1 VSNSAQLTGGKALTA
16 LADLAGASIAAGVIA
31 RRRPLVGVLERTQ
44 ADKRAITRMQ
54 RLRQQFGGR
63 PVELVIPGRRIVVLT
78 EPTDVGNVLADTPSL
93 FHPASWEK
101 RHALNKF
108 QPHGVLISRGPVRT
122 QRRELNEAALDTDS
136 ALHHLSEEF
145 TQVIREEAG
154 AFAAKVLERG
164 QLDADEFTTWWWQ
177 LVRRI
182 VLGNAARDDD
192 AVTDD
197 LWYLRKSGNWS
208 FLGRSR
214 ARRRERFFDQLYA
227 YADAADPRSLIGA
240 LARLP
245 ASGTVDPIGQ
255 VPHWLFAFDAAGMAT
270 IRAAALLAARDADR
284 NRCETS
290 DLEQAAVRPF
300 LRACVLE
307 SVRLWPTTPAILRE
321 LTTDT
326 TMNGSRFGAG
336 SSVLI
341 AVPAFHRDPDLLP
354 FANEFAPDIWLDGRA
369 EQYPQLVPFSAGPAE
384 CPGRNLVLFVTSTV
398 LANLL
403 AQLHLETK
411 SDPRLAPGHQ
421 LPATFNQFGVRLAA
435 SRLAAAQSDA

>member
-1 VSNSAQLTGGKALTA
+1 VPKSAQLTGGRALLA
-16 LADLAGASIAAGVIA
+16 LVDLAGASIAAGVIA
-31 RRRPLVGVLERTQ
+31 RRRPVVGVLERTQ
-44 ADKRAITRMQ
+44 ADKRAITRMR

-63 PVELVIPGRRIVVLT
+63 PVELVLPGRRIVVVT
-78 EPTDVGNVLADTPSL
+78 EPSDVGEVLAATPTP

-101 RHALNKF
+101 RHALTKF
-108 QPHGVLISRGPVRT
+108 QPHGVLISRGPVRA
-122 QRRELNEAALDTDS
+122 QRRELNEAALDS
-136 ALHHLSEEF
+136 AAALHHLSSGF
-145 TQVIREEAG
+145 AGVIREEAG
-154 AFAAKVLERG
+154 TFAAKVLERG
-164 QLDADEFTTWWWQ
+164 QLDAAEFTAWWWQ

-182 VLGNAARDDD
+182 VLGDAARDDD

-227 YADAADPRSLIGA
+227 YADAADPGSLIGA
-240 LARLP
+240 LAGLP
-245 ASGTVDPIGQ
+245 ASGTVDPVGQ

-270 IRAAALLAARDADR
+270 VRAAALLAARPGDR
-284 NRCETS
+284 NRCETD
-290 DLEQAAVRPF
+290 DLDRPAVRPF

-326 TMNGSRFGAG
+326 TFSGSRLGAG

-403 AQLHLETK
+403 AQLHLE
-411 SDPRLAPGHQ
+411 SESNVRLDTSRQ
-421 LPATFNQFGVRLAA
+421 LPATFNQFGVRLRA
-435 SRLAAAQSDA
+435 SGLASTPSDA